1 MNIWYIKKKKLT
13 KKQKTKQILKDIF
26 MAVLIPLSITILTKL
41 HLFYYQEKYTLIY
54 LIMLTIIIFLST
66 LTITSKLFNKERSN
80 HVFIKDKENRLI
92 YCYLYH
98 NGFNKYNPKKFYEET
113 LNMEENLK
121 ENTNKKSVFYDIAT
135 TKEDYI
141 NYGQA
146 INQIHSIEEYKNYYE
161 VYLSDPNKNKILIDA
176 ILVPK
181 NMENIDTLI
190 EELNKIK
197 SLESKL

>member
-1 MNIWYIKKKKLT
+1 MNIWYVKKKKLT
-13 KKQKTKQILKDIF
+13 KKEKTKKIIKDILI
-26 MAVLIPLSITILTKL
+26 AILIPLSITISTKL
-41 HLFYYQEKYTLIY
+41 SLFYQNNPYKFIYILITG
-54 LIMLTIIIFLST
+54 ISIFLGS

-161 VYLSDPNKNKILIDA
+161 IYFSDSKSNLFFIDA
-176 ILVPK
+176 IVVPK

-197 SLESKL
+197 SLES

>member
-13 KKQKTKQILKDIF
+13 KKQKIKKILKDILL
-26 MAVLIPLSITILTKL
+26 AILVPLSLTVSTKFILFYQNTPYKLVCILITGITI
-41 HLFYYQEKYTLIY
+41 
-54 LIMLTIIIFLST
+54 FLGS

-92 YCYLYH
+92 YCYLNH
-98 NGFNKYNPKKFYEET
+98 NGFNNYNPKKFYEET

-121 ENTNKKSVFYDIAT
+121 EKTKKKSVFYDIAT

-161 VYLSDPNKNKILIDA
+161 IYFSDPKSNLFFIDA
-176 ILVPK
+176 IVVPK
-181 NMENIDTLI
+181 NIENIDTLI

-197 SLESKL
+197 SLEN

>member
-1 MNIWYIKKKKLT
+1 MNIWYVKKKKLT
-13 KKQKTKQILKDIF
+13 KKEKTKKIIKDILI
-26 MAVLIPLSITILTKL
+26 AILIPLSITISTKL
-41 HLFYYQEKYTLIY
+41 SLFYQNNTYKFIYILITG
-54 LIMLTIIIFLST
+54 ISIFLGS

-161 VYLSDPNKNKILIDA
+161 IYFSNPKSNLFFIDA
-176 ILVPK
+176 IVVPK

-197 SLESKL
+197 SLEN

>member
-26 MAVLIPLSITILTKL
+26 MAILIPLSITISTKL

-161 VYLSDPNKNKILIDA
+161 VYLSDPKSNLFFIDA
-176 ILVPK
+176 IVVPK

-197 SLESKL
+197 SLDN